1 MEANMLFE
9 RRNNAKPQKNEAAP
23 NSKVANA
30 LQPCNLAT
38 LKSEQSDMSF
48 KLNKKDL
55 QPDKH
60 PIGGHIVMT
69 GNLVFL
75 TVIAQLC
82 QNIIEFLYAR
92 SSQGKWRRYLLALLT

>member
-1 MEANMLFE
+1 
-9 RRNNAKPQKNEAAP
+9 
-23 NSKVANA
+23 
-30 LQPCNLAT
+30 
-38 LKSEQSDMSF
+38 MSF

-92 SSQGKWRRYLLALLT
+92 SS